1 MKIKN
6 LSIAISFLTILSLC
20 IGCSFFATA
29 FAPEKKA
36 AISTTELATSAKAA
50 FWEILH
56 GGEY

>member
-6 LSIAISFLTILSLC
+6 LSIAISFLQYLVSVLDVL
-20 IGCSFFATA
+20 FLQ
-29 FAPEKKA
+29 PLLHQKKKA

-56 GGEY
+56 GGAY

>member
-6 LSIAISFLTILSLC
+6 LNIAISFLQYLVSLLDVL
-20 IGCSFFATA
+20 FLQ
-29 FAPEKKA
+29 PLLHQKKA